1 MKFSLKEKE
10 DIKLMNDFKIKIM
23 IKLKKKKKWFYIK
36 KSTTHKLSR
45 KNIEVA
51 DPYRFIAIRGTF
63 DLLDNVKDN
72 IVKIIPQLILPLKT
86 ALNTRDVDIIAV
98 TLKVI
103 QKLVKSSDLAGEA
116 LVQL

>member
-1 MKFSLKEKE
+1 M
-10 DIKLMNDFKIKIM
+10 
-23 IKLKKKKKWFYIK
+23 
-36 KSTTHKLSR
+36 
-45 KNIEVA
+45 
-51 DPYRFIAIRGTF
+51 RGTF
-63 DLLDNVKDN
+63 DLLDNVKGN
-72 IVKIIPQLILPLKT
+72 IVKIIPHLILPLKT